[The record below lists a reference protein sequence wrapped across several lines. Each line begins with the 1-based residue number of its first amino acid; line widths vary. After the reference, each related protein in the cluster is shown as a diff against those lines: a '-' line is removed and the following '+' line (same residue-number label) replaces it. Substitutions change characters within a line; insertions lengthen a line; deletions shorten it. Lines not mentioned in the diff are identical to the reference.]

1 MPVKFT
7 PIKGYTTHKFWRACR
22 GDAQFTLP
30 KQAWAE
36 KLLEMVNRI
45 LVAGYYG
52 FDNGGDELILFS
64 LLNELKRLN
73 NNIEISV
80 LSRDPSKTGKNYK
93 VKAINRWNPL
103 SVALA
108 IFHTDL
114 FVFGGGGLLQDLT
127 SSWSIYYYL
136 GLILLA
142 KLFFKK
148 VFLFSQGVGP
158 IKRRISRKVTGIVL
172 GFVDL
177 ITVRDELSKFELER
191 LNKNLSVSIAPDPVF
206 NLDRFTFRKGVT
218 INEQP
223 AIGVSLQGLGE
234 DERFRETVREICDE
248 LVRKIESK
256 IIFIPFHKLEDLKI
270 SEDIIANRTNDY
282 RLFLWQDIE
291 DLFEFYNKIDLIL
304 GMRLHSIILACL
316 LGKPFVAIC
325 LPKTHPLYDPKVEGF
340 LELLDYKAINMA
352 VPPAEIAG
360 KVQEILA
367 NRQKFLERL
376 SPRVAKLRES
386 SRKNID
392 LMQRILK
399 IYNGREK

>member
-1 MPVKFT
+1 
-7 PIKGYTTHKFWRACR
+7 
-22 GDAQFTLP
+22 
-30 KQAWAE
+30 
-36 KLLEMVNRI
+36 MVNRI

-64 LLNELKRLN
+64 LLNELKKLN
-73 NNIEISV
+73 NRIEITV
-80 LSRDPSKTGKNYK
+80 LSRNPSKTGRNYK

-103 SVALA
+103 RVAFA

-127 SSWSIYYYL
+127 GSRSICYYL

-148 VFLFSQGVGP
+148 VFLVSQGVGP
-158 IKRRISRKVTGIVL
+158 IRRRISRKVTGIIL

-177 ITVRDELSKFELER
+177 ITVRDELSKFELGK
-191 LNKNLSVSIAPDPVF
+191 LNKNLSVSIVPDPVF
-206 NLDRFTFRKGVT
+206 NLDRFAFRKEVA

-223 AIGVSLQGLGE
+223 AIGVCLQGWGK
-234 DERFRETVREICDE
+234 DERFKQRVREICDE
-248 LVRKIESK
+248 LVGKIESK

-270 SEDIIANRTNDY
+270 SKDIIGNRTNDY
-282 RLFLWQDIE
+282 QLFLWQDVE

-316 LGKPFVAIC
+316 FEKPFVAIS
-325 LPKTHPLYDPKVEGF
+325 LPKTHSLYDPKVEGF
-340 LELLDYKAINMA
+340 LELLGYKTIDMA
-352 VPPAEIAG
+352 VPAVEIAG
-360 KVQEILA
+360 KVHEILA
-367 NRQKFLERL
+367 NRQKFLEQL

-386 SRKNID
+386 SRENIEMVQS
-392 LMQRILK
+392 LLE
-399 IYNGREK
+399 NVA

>member
-1 MPVKFT
+1 
-7 PIKGYTTHKFWRACR
+7 
-22 GDAQFTLP
+22 
-30 KQAWAE
+30 
-36 KLLEMVNRI
+36 MVNRI
-45 LVAGYYG
+45 LIAGYYG

-73 NNIEISV
+73 SQIEITV
-80 LSRDPSKTGKNYK
+80 LFRNPSKTGKNYK
-93 VKAINRWNPL
+93 VKTINRWNPL

-108 IFHTDL
+108 IFRTDL

-148 VFLFSQGVGP
+148 VFLISQGVGP

-177 ITVRDELSKFELER
+177 ITVRDELSKFELGE
-191 LNKNLSVSIAPDPVF
+191 LNENLSISIVPDPVF
-206 NLDRFTFRKGVT
+206 NLNRFAFRKGVA

-223 AIGVSLQGLGE
+223 TIGVCLQGGGK
-234 DERFRETVREICDE
+234 DERFIEVVREICDE
-248 LVRKIESK
+248 LVRRIEPK
-256 IIFIPFHKLEDLKI
+256 IIFIPFHKWEDLKI
-270 SEDIIANRTNDY
+270 SEDIITRGRNDY
-282 RLFLWQDIE
+282 QLFLWQNVW

-316 LGKPFVAIC
+316 LGKPFVAIS
-325 LPKTHPLYDPKVEGF
+325 LPKTHSLYDPKVEGF
-340 LELLDYKAINMA
+340 LELLGYKAIDMA
-352 VPPAEIAG
+352 VPAVEIAG
-360 KVQEILA
+360 KVHEILA
-367 NRQKFLERL
+367 NHQKFLEQL

-386 SRKNID
+386 SRKNIEMVQS
-392 LMQRILK
+392 LL
-399 IYNGREK
+399 

>member
-1 MPVKFT
+1 
-7 PIKGYTTHKFWRACR
+7 
-22 GDAQFTLP
+22 
-30 KQAWAE
+30 
-36 KLLEMVNRI
+36 MVNRI

-64 LLNELKRLN
+64 LLSELKRLN
-73 NNIEISV
+73 NRVEITV
-80 LSRDPSKTGKNYK
+80 LSRNPSKTGKHYK
-93 VKAINRWNPL
+93 IKSINRWNPL

-148 VFLFSQGVGP
+148 VFLISQGVGP
-158 IKRRISRKVTGIVL
+158 IRRRISRKATGIIL

-177 ITVRDELSKFELER
+177 ITVRDELSKFELGK
-191 LNKNLSVSIAPDPVF
+191 LNGNLSVSIVPDPVF
-206 NLDRFTFRKGVT
+206 NLDRFAFRSGAG
-218 INEQP
+218 IFSPSPLSEGLGSPSNEQP
-223 AIGVSLQGLGE
+223 AIGVCLQGLGK
-234 DERFRETVREICDE
+234 DERFRERVRKICNE

-270 SEDIIANRTNDY
+270 SKDIIGNRTNDY
-282 RLFLWQDIE
+282 QLFLWQDVE

-316 LGKPFVAIC
+316 FEKPFVAIS

-340 LELLDYKAINMA
+340 LELLGYKAMDMA
-352 VPPAEIAG
+352 VPAAEIAG

-367 NRQKFLERL
+367 NRQKFLEQL

-386 SRKNID
+386 SRKNIEMVQS
-392 LMQRILK
+392 LLE
-399 IYNGREK
+399 NVA